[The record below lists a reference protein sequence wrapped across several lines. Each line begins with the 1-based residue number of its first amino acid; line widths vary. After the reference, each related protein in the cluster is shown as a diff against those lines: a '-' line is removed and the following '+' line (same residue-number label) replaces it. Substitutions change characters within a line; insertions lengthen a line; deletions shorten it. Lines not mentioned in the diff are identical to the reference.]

1 MRKMLIG
8 LMLMV
13 ALLSGCGAPLLGG
26 DLMGQLQNLGPT
38 VCTVY
43 DFDGDGHVT
52 TDELSQ
58 IFGDMF
64 PADELQQALDFYGCE

>member
-26 DLMGQLQNLGPT
+26 DLMGQLQNLGPM

-52 TDELSQ
+52 TDEIGQ

-64 PADELQQALDFYGCE
+64 PADELQEALDFYGCE